1 MQLLMGLLTSEK
13 SWLSEMNFLM
23 MIYLT
28 HLLVDFIFQSDA
40 TVRIKS
46 GKISWN
52 KLKRLV
58 KHAII
63 SNLLVG
69 NMVYLLVWFGE
80 YLTHNNVEDAIS
92 WKNYFFTLVCV
103 SIFHF
108 ILDFIKSALDTF
120 LKKHWFEKQ
129 HEVVTYT
136 LDQLLHLFSIYLSIR
151 FVLGAGGWSKTY
163 TQLVQL
169 LAKPDSIAIIQFV
182 LVLLILETK
191 FSEYFVGKFLRG
203 TGVIPSSNE
212 NKNGAKTGT
221 AEDTKYHLGG
231 YIGNLERIMIA
242 IFFFANSI
250 PSISI
255 VVAIKAVTR
264 FKALEEQSAFAEYY
278 LVGSILSLLLGCLF
292 PLLAK
297 MLVF

>member
-1 MQLLMGLLTSEK
+1 
-13 SWLSEMNFLM
+13 MNFLM
-23 MIYLT
+23 MTYLT
-28 HLLVDFIFQSDA
+28 HLLVDFIFQNNA

-46 GKISWN
+46 GKISLV
-52 KLKRLV
+52 KVKYLV

-69 NMVYLLVWFGE
+69 NTVYLLVWLGE
-80 YLTHNNVEDAIS
+80 YLTRNNAEGTIN
-92 WKNYFFTLVCV
+92 WKNYLLILFYV

-108 ILDFIKSALDTF
+108 ILDFIKSSIDSF
-120 LKKHWFEKQ
+120 LEKHWFKKQ

-151 FVLGAGGWSKTY
+151 LVLGTNGWSRTY
-163 TQLVQL
+163 SQFVQL

-182 LVLLILETK
+182 LILLILETK
-191 FSEYFVGKFLRG
+191 FSEYFVGKFLHG
-203 TGVIPSSNE
+203 TGVIPSSDE
-212 NKNGAKTGT
+212 NNNGSGTKTV
-221 AEDTKYHLGG
+221 ADTKYHLGG
-231 YIGNLERIMIA
+231 YIGNLERVMIA
-242 IFFFANSI
+242 IFFLANSI

-264 FKALEEQSAFAEYY
+264 FKALEEQSDFAEYY

-297 MLVF
+297 MLVS